1 MVMFMRMMVEKIY
14 FDLIQ
19 LKEKEFNWVN
29 DKNGDNE
36 DDNYDEILRSF
47 RSCIKVEEVS
57 AAGTDYFS
65 FKTFSN
71 LDNYIFDIR
80 TNTFWYLDKYIL
92 AYAHFNLYI
101 LC

>member
-1 MVMFMRMMVEKIY
+1 MFMRMMVEKIY

-57 AAGTDYFS
+57 AAGTHYFS

-80 TNTFWYLDKYIL
+80 ANTFWYLDKYIL

-101 LC
+101 LG